1 MKKQNDHMSGH
12 HSPIRSM
19 NHTVSIT
26 DGSFSLYSPDSSFLS
41 VDSEYENKP
50 TEKISEDLEC
60 SFLIDE
66 EYDTMIHHTIP
77 TTTISPIPL
86 VPLTTH
92 PTQRVIPSLEDEDSF
107 QEYHVPSNIENLTG
121 FVKHNNVY
129 CLLYSRMN

>member
-1 MKKQNDHMSGH
+1 MKKRNDHMSGH

-66 EYDTMIHHTIP
+66 EYD
-77 TTTISPIPL
+77 
-86 VPLTTH
+86 
-92 PTQRVIPSLEDEDSF
+92 
-107 QEYHVPSNIENLTG
+107 
-121 FVKHNNVY
+121 
-129 CLLYSRMN
+129 

>member
-1 MKKQNDHMSGH
+1 
-12 HSPIRSM
+12 M

-92 PTQRVIPSLEDEDSF
+92 PTQRVIPSLEDEDAF

-129 CLLYSRMN
+129 SSLYSRMN